1 MYMGFDH
8 DHESFPVRYEMARY
22 GTKNSRSHA
31 KNETFTV
38 DKLKCTNNVIAKNIQ
53 IILNEHFLGQKQH
66 GTI

>member
-8 DHESFPVRYEMARY
+8 DHESFPVRYEVARY

-38 DKLKCTNNVIAKNIQ
+38 DKLKCTNNVIAKNI
-53 IILNEHFLGQKQH
+53 
-66 GTI
+66 